1 MKNLARL
8 TTRRRSENALP
19 YGRASSISTW
29 TWIATLV
36 FCGACAWAQ
45 PEPTSIAIRN
55 AKIVTVSG
63 AVIAKGTVV
72 MRNGLIEA
80 VGDNV
85 AVPADALVVE
95 GDGLTVYPGLVDG
108 LSTWGMGT
116 AAAATGGGGRGGR
129 GAAAPAAGAAT
140 PAAPPSRGP
149 EDRPST
155 TSWIKAADEIQPG
168 DRRIEL
174 ARSAGFTSAVVFPT
188 RGIFAGQGSVIN
200 LAGEKAADMV
210 LVPSVGQYISLS
222 RGGGGAGGG
231 GQGFPGALM
240 GYIAYI
246 RQIYIDADYYTMLKA
261 AYDKNP
267 RGMKRPEYDR
277 ALEGVIESKRILLP
291 ANRWVEVE
299 RMLNFSAELK
309 QPTILYGLREGFD
322 ERSTDHLK
330 GKNTPVLV
338 SLKWPEATRDR
349 DPDDVET
356 LRALELREKAPSTP
370 AALKKAGIKFALYTD
385 GLDQARDIQRA
396 VKKAMDSGLS
406 REDAVRALTLSPAEI
421 YGVADRLGSIEK
433 GKIANL
439 VVTRG
444 DLFDD
449 RTRVEMVFID
459 GKKHTPAPD
468 ATGGRGG
475 AAATEPPQNS
485 SRR

>member
-8 TTRRRSENALP
+8 TSL
-19 YGRASSISTW
+19 SIT
-29 TWIATLV
+29 TLV
-36 FCGACAWAQ
+36 LGGACALAQ

-63 AVIAKGTVV
+63 AAIAKGTVV

-85 AVPADALVVE
+85 AVPADAPIVE

-116 AAAATGGGGRGGR
+116 GAAATGGGGRGGR
-129 GAAAPAAGAAT
+129 GAAAPAAAAAT

-155 TSWIKAADEIQPG
+155 TSWLKAADEIQPG

-210 LVPSVGQYISLS
+210 LVPSVGQYISVS
-222 RGGGGAGGG
+222 RGGGGGGA
-231 GQGFPGALM
+231 GFPGPLM

-246 RQIYIDADYYTMLKA
+246 RQIYLDVDYYKMLKA
-261 AYDKNP
+261 EYEKNP
-267 RGMKRPEYDR
+267 RGMRRPEYDR
-277 ALEGVIESKRILLP
+277 ALEGVMESKRILLP

-309 QPTILYGLREGFD
+309 QPTILYGMREGFD
-322 ERSTDHLK
+322 SRSTDHLK

-338 SLKWPEATRDR
+338 SLRWPEAQRDR
-349 DPDDVET
+349 DPDDEET
-356 LRALELREKAPSTP
+356 LRTLELRAKAPGSP
-370 AALKKAGIKFALYTD
+370 AALKKAGIPFALYTD

-421 YGVADRLGSIEK
+421 FGVADRLGSIEK

-444 DLFDD
+444 ELFDD

-475 AAATEPPQNS
+475 AATTEPQGM
-485 SRR
+485 RR

>member
-8 TTRRRSENALP
+8 TTHRRSANALP
-19 YGRASSISTW
+19 YGRASI
-29 TWIATLV
+29 WIATLV
-36 FCGACAWAQ
+36 LGGACALAQ

-116 AAAATGGGGRGGR
+116 AA
-129 GAAAPAAGAAT
+129 
-140 PAAPPSRGP
+140 PPSRGP
-149 EDRPST
+149 EDRPAT
-155 TSWIKAADEIQPG
+155 TSWVKAADEIQPG
-168 DRRIEL
+168 DRRLEL

-222 RGGGGAGGG
+222 RGGGGGGGGG

-261 AYDKNP
+261 AYEKNP

-299 RMLNFSAELK
+299 RMVNFSAELK

-356 LRALELREKAPSTP
+356 FRAIELREKAPSTP

-459 GKKHTPAPD
+459 GKKHTPAPE
-468 ATGGRGG
+468 TPGGRGG
-475 AAATEPPQNS
+475 AAATQPPQNS